1 MLKKSGCFYRL
12 EFSNFQPLFLYNMV
26 IYTNTEHSFA
36 SSETSDM
43 EGLRVIMDDNVF
55 NDESEIYLDALTYQI
70 ECQPTPR
77 LMCINF
83 KRLSEMLR
91 AKDLISLLISD
102 TDNDVPVEFKINSKM
117 YYGSLSVITE
127 DFPINN
133 PKLFAL
139 AVAKADNFE
148 IYSLLNKKICFNM
161 IFYNIF
167 IGV

>member
-1 MLKKSGCFYRL
+1 
-12 EFSNFQPLFLYNMV
+12 MV
-26 IYTNTEHSFA
+26 IYTNTEHSIA

-43 EGLRVIMDDNVF
+43 KGLRVIMDDIVF
-55 NDESEIYLDALTYQI
+55 NDELEMFLDAMTYQV
-70 ECQPTPR
+70 ESQPTPR

-161 IFYNIF
+161 MFYNIF